1 MDPADTSVMQG
12 GVCVGV
18 PAQPPFAESRKGGK
32 GDFETHLSFEVLDP
46 TVVATPVRSAPCS
59 RMVSFL
65 SVLALI

>member
-1 MDPADTSVMQG
+1 M
-12 GVCVGV
+12 GV